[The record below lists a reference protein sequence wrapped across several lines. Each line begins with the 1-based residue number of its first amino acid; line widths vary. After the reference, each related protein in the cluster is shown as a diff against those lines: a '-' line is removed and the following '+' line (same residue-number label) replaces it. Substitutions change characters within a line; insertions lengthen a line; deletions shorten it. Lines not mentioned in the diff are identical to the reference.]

1 MLFKRLNLT
10 TEPVLKSLLLFS
22 LPILISNVFQQL
34 YNTTDTMIVGNFMGS
49 QALAAV
55 GATSSLFEL
64 IVGFAIG
71 VGNGM
76 GIVIARHY
84 GAKEKELVKKSV
96 AGAIVVG
103 VVLTLFIMLI
113 SLLLLHPLL
122 TLLQTPENII
132 GQAYDYIFIIM
143 IFVGVT
149 IAYNLGA
156 GVLRAIGDS
165 MTALYILILAAVFN
179 VILDLL
185 FIVKFQMGVQ
195 GAAFATIVA
204 QGMAAL
210 LCIFY
215 ILRKVRLL
223 IPSKRHF
230 KLDKHL
236 YRDLLGQGISMGL
249 MTSIVAIGSVILQTA
264 INQLGVNIIAAQTAA
279 RRIQGFFIMPLNSIA
294 LAMVTFV
301 AQNFGAKKFDR
312 IIRAIKISL
321 ALSATWSLLTVILFL
336 FSATTMVRWISGSTD
351 IELLANG
358 TQFLHIASLFYIVL
372 GILYI
377 LRNTLQGLG
386 EKVIPLISSVI
397 ELVGKII
404 FVAFIIPRLG
414 YLGVILCEPL
424 IWVVMTVQLVYLY
437 RGVRKE
443 KLS

>member
-165 MTALYILILAAVFN
+165 MTVLYILILAAVFN

-351 IELLANG
+351 TELLANG

-404 FVAFIIPRLG
+404 FVVFIIPRLG

>member
-143 IFVGVT
+143 
-149 IAYNLGA
+149 N
-156 GVLRAIGDS
+156 
-165 MTALYILILAAVFN
+165 
-179 VILDLL
+179 
-185 FIVKFQMGVQ
+185 
-195 GAAFATIVA
+195 
-204 QGMAAL
+204 
-210 LCIFY
+210 
-215 ILRKVRLL
+215 
-223 IPSKRHF
+223 
-230 KLDKHL
+230 
-236 YRDLLGQGISMGL
+236 
-249 MTSIVAIGSVILQTA
+249 
-264 INQLGVNIIAAQTAA
+264 
-279 RRIQGFFIMPLNSIA
+279 FF
-294 LAMVTFV
+294 
-301 AQNFGAKKFDR
+301 
-312 IIRAIKISL
+312 
-321 ALSATWSLLTVILFL
+321 
-336 FSATTMVRWISGSTD
+336 
-351 IELLANG
+351 
-358 TQFLHIASLFYIVL
+358 HSLF
-372 GILYI
+372 
-377 LRNTLQGLG
+377 
-386 EKVIPLISSVI
+386 
-397 ELVGKII
+397 
-404 FVAFIIPRLG
+404 
-414 YLGVILCEPL
+414 
-424 IWVVMTVQLVYLY
+424 
-437 RGVRKE
+437 
-443 KLS
+443 

>member
-249 MTSIVAIGSVILQTA
+249 MTSIVAIGSFILQTA

-351 IELLANG
+351 TELLANG

>member
-22 LPILISNVFQQL
+22 LSILISNVFQQL

-351 IELLANG
+351 TELLANG

-377 LRNTLQGLG
+377 LRNTL
-386 EKVIPLISSVI
+386 
-397 ELVGKII
+397 
-404 FVAFIIPRLG
+404 
-414 YLGVILCEPL
+414 
-424 IWVVMTVQLVYLY
+424 
-437 RGVRKE
+437 
-443 KLS
+443 

>member
-1 MLFKRLNLT
+1 VLFKRLNLT

-351 IELLANG
+351 TELLANG

-404 FVAFIIPRLG
+404 FVVFIIPRLG

>member
-351 IELLANG
+351 TELLANG

-404 FVAFIIPRLG
+404 FVVFIIPRLG

>member
-22 LPILISNVFQQL
+22 LPILISNIFQQL

-351 IELLANG
+351 TELLANG

>member
-49 QALAAV
+49 QTLAAV

-351 IELLANG
+351 TELLANG

-404 FVAFIIPRLG
+404 FVVFIIPRLG

>member
-321 ALSATWSLLTVILFL
+321 ALSVTWSLLTVILFL

-351 IELLANG
+351 TELLANG

-404 FVAFIIPRLG
+404 FVVFIIPRLG

>member
-351 IELLANG
+351 TELLANG

-414 YLGVILCEPL
+414 YLGVILCELL

>member
-1 MLFKRLNLT
+1 VLFKRLNLT

-351 IELLANG
+351 TELLANG

>member
-351 IELLANG
+351 TELLANG

-424 IWVVMTVQLVYLY
+424 IWVVMTVQLAYLY

>member
-264 INQLGVNIIAAQTAA
+264 INQLGVNIIAAHTAA

-351 IELLANG
+351 TELLANG
-358 TQFLHIASLFYIVL
+358 TEFLHIASLFYIVL

>member
-351 IELLANG
+351 TELLANG

>member
-1 MLFKRLNLT
+1 M
-10 TEPVLKSLLLFS
+10 
-22 LPILISNVFQQL
+22 
-34 YNTTDTMIVGNFMGS
+34 
-49 QALAAV
+49 
-55 GATSSLFEL
+55 
-64 IVGFAIG
+64 
-71 VGNGM
+71 
-76 GIVIARHY
+76 
-84 GAKEKELVKKSV
+84 
-96 AGAIVVG
+96 
-103 VVLTLFIMLI
+103 
-113 SLLLLHPLL
+113 
-122 TLLQTPENII
+122 LQTPENII

-195 GAAFATIVA
+195 GVAFATIVA
-204 QGMAAL
+204 QGMAVL

-312 IIRAIKISL
+312 IIRVIKISL

-336 FSATTMVRWISGSTD
+336 FSVTTMVRWISGSTD
-351 IELLANG
+351 TELLANG

-372 GILYI
+372 GILCI

-404 FVAFIIPRLG
+404 FVVFIIPRLG

>member
-236 YRDLLGQGISMGL
+236 YRDFLGQGISMGL

-351 IELLANG
+351 TELLANG

>member
-264 INQLGVNIIAAQTAA
+264 INQLGVNIIAAQTAV

-351 IELLANG
+351 TELLANG

>member
-149 IAYNLGA
+149 TAYNLGA

-351 IELLANG
+351 TELLANG

>member
-1 MLFKRLNLT
+1 MFKRLNLT

-351 IELLANG
+351 TELLANG

>member
-351 IELLANG
+351 TELLANG

-414 YLGVILCEPL
+414 YLGVTLCEPL

>member
-321 ALSATWSLLTVILFL
+321 ALSATWRLLTVILFL

-351 IELLANG
+351 TELLANG

-404 FVAFIIPRLG
+404 FVVFIIPRLG

>member
-1 MLFKRLNLT
+1 
-10 TEPVLKSLLLFS
+10 
-22 LPILISNVFQQL
+22 
-34 YNTTDTMIVGNFMGS
+34 MGS

-351 IELLANG
+351 TELLANG

>member
-1 MLFKRLNLT
+1 VLFKRLNLT

-351 IELLANG
+351 TELLANG

-377 LRNTLQGLG
+377 LRNTL
-386 EKVIPLISSVI
+386 
-397 ELVGKII
+397 
-404 FVAFIIPRLG
+404 
-414 YLGVILCEPL
+414 
-424 IWVVMTVQLVYLY
+424 
-437 RGVRKE
+437 
-443 KLS
+443 

>member
-351 IELLANG
+351 TELLANG

-377 LRNTLQGLG
+377 LRNTL
-386 EKVIPLISSVI
+386 
-397 ELVGKII
+397 
-404 FVAFIIPRLG
+404 
-414 YLGVILCEPL
+414 
-424 IWVVMTVQLVYLY
+424 
-437 RGVRKE
+437 
-443 KLS
+443 

>member
-55 GATSSLFEL
+55 GATSSLFGL

-351 IELLANG
+351 TELLANG

>member
-351 IELLANG
+351 TELLANG

-372 GILYI
+372 HSLHIEKYI
-377 LRNTLQGLG
+377 AGFG
-386 EKVIPLISSVI
+386 
-397 ELVGKII
+397 
-404 FVAFIIPRLG
+404 
-414 YLGVILCEPL
+414 
-424 IWVVMTVQLVYLY
+424 
-437 RGVRKE
+437 RK
-443 KLS
+443 SHSPNI

>member
-351 IELLANG
+351 TELLANG

-404 FVAFIIPRLG
+404 FVVFIIPRLG

-437 RGVRKE
+437 RGV
-443 KLS
+443 

>member
-122 TLLQTPENII
+122 TLLQIPENII

-321 ALSATWSLLTVILFL
+321 ALSATWSPLTVILFL

-351 IELLANG
+351 TELLANG

>member
-336 FSATTMVRWISGSTD
+336 FSVTTMVRWISGSTD
-351 IELLANG
+351 TELLANG

>member
-351 IELLANG
+351 TELLANG
-358 TQFLHIASLFYIVL
+358 TQFLNIASLFYIVL

>member
-230 KLDKHL
+230 KLDKNL

-351 IELLANG
+351 TELLANG

>member
-113 SLLLLHPLL
+113 SLLLLHPFL

-351 IELLANG
+351 TELLANG

>member
-351 IELLANG
+351 TELLANG
-358 TQFLHIASLFYIVL
+358 TEFLHIASLFYIVL

>member
-1 MLFKRLNLT
+1 
-10 TEPVLKSLLLFS
+10 
-22 LPILISNVFQQL
+22 
-34 YNTTDTMIVGNFMGS
+34 MGS

-351 IELLANG
+351 TELLANG

-372 GILYI
+372 HSLHIEKYI
-377 LRNTLQGLG
+377 AGFG
-386 EKVIPLISSVI
+386 
-397 ELVGKII
+397 
-404 FVAFIIPRLG
+404 
-414 YLGVILCEPL
+414 
-424 IWVVMTVQLVYLY
+424 
-437 RGVRKE
+437 RK
-443 KLS
+443 SHSPNI

>member
-351 IELLANG
+351 TELLANG

-404 FVAFIIPRLG
+404 FVAFIIPRMG

>member
-64 IVGFAIG
+64 FVGFAIG

-351 IELLANG
+351 TELLANG

>member
-223 IPSKRHF
+223 VPSKRHF

-351 IELLANG
+351 TELLANG